1 MPTAVIPSLVAS
13 IIGLMSVQFACTRKF
28 RLGWLNEIG
37 SGEIMPMIGLV
48 SVFVLAQDFWWWD
61 DSGTWAL
68 GLPKWIWWAALLSV
82 VQTGIM
88 AKWVVKG
95 DAR

>member
-1 MPTAVIPSLVAS
+1 M
-13 IIGLMSVQFACTRKF
+13 IGLMSVQYACTRKF

-68 GLPKWIWWAALLSV
+68 GLPKWIWWAALLSA

-88 AKWVVKG
+88 AKWVVKEG
-95 DAR
+95 TR